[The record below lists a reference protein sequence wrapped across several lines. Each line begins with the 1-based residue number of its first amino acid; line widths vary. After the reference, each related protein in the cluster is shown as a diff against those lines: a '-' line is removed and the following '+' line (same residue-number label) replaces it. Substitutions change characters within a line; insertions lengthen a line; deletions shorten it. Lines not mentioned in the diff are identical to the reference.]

1 MLNNLEKQFVAYLF
15 RLKAEG
21 VLKKQNSLKDLN
33 LSVSKTIMCF
43 KSVGDTESAA
53 GGSHTKRLNL
63 YQNKSI

>member
-43 KSVGDTESAA
+43 KSVGDTESAWIVQ
-53 GGSHTKRLNL
+53 HCCIFTRFYL
-63 YQNKSI
+63 SI